1 MPHLTK
7 PADQW
12 GPTELAHFQQVL
24 AGGDGGSDA
33 EPPAR
38 AVGLQVE
45 DAQGR
50 VGVIV
55 EDASGI
61 WFQISGTGD
70 SRLFRIPFEPGNYK
84 LGNGKVITLDRQ
96 ANVFDVANV
105 PTAPG
110 GTGRRSIAEE
120 IRLLEA
126 QAAIARREGDHA
138 READF
143 LNQIEILKL
152 NQEFQSG
159 ENVLSRENQVR
170 LQRLSDLSSLQRQ
183 ILSDKARGRELLVEM
198 IGKDPIRAGALAQGL
213 VPKRGTPADLF
224 RTELQGVVDQPLIQP
239 ASQSISDINT
249 AITQTQEQAGLPT
262 PPAFTNT
269 PIPSAA
275 HGAVIDMT
283 KKNGQ
288 FRILVGDQG
297 PELIEGDRNQ
307 IQITPIAS
315 AAHGG
320 RISFTES
327 PFNVPGFRSG
337 PRAVPRATTSLIPRP
352 IAQSRIPLSA
362 PGGVRTP
369 TQASAAFQVP
379 QDVQDRLD
387 APRPTPAGAPSP
399 PLAPVDLPGIGDIDF
414 APTDGTQIVQGL
426 ESIFDFLG
434 FSEVPTF
441 TEGEF
446 GGMRVPAG
454 GLGALNA
461 LGINPSLLRVLGSP
475 GTAENFFVTPSGELQ
490 SLGGGGLLGQNLGLA
505 RAGGDFRAEDFL
517 TIDRADLL
525 GQGFSA
531 GDLSGASPF
540 TGQPLASASD
550 PFPTP
555 RVPLTIP
562 SEVTGGAGVF
572 LPDPRTLAPLFSRL
586 APSVRR
592 NLLSAFG
599 LSDTSVED
607 VLRRIDFFS
616 AQGTFNPSQIA
627 GFG

>member
-7 PADQW
+7 PTDQW
-12 GPTELAHFQQVL
+12 GEAERIHFQQTL
-24 AGGDGGSDA
+24 GGDDSGGSDPSSSSRSA
-33 EPPAR
+33 IGQVLRDPQTGTPLGVLIQGPNGELLLQGFPTPA
-38 AVGLQVE
+38 
-45 DAQGR
+45 
-50 VGVIV
+50 
-55 EDASGI
+55 
-61 WFQISGTGD
+61 GT
-70 SRLFRIPFEPGNYK
+70 SSTVPFRPGNYMIGSGEI
-84 LGNGKVITLDRQ
+84 LSIGSTGFFFELPN
-96 ANVFDVANV
+96 
-105 PTAPG
+105 APG
-110 GTGRRSIAEE
+110 GVAGRRSIAEE

-159 ENVLSRENQVR
+159 ENVLSRKNQVR
-170 LQRLSDLSSLQRQ
+170 LQRLGDLSSLQRQ

-198 IGKDPIRAGALAQGL
+198 IGNDPIRAGALAQGL

-239 ASQSISDINT
+239 ASQSIGDINA

-262 PPAFTNT
+262 APAFTNT

-288 FRILVGDQG
+288 FRVLVGERG
-297 PELIEGDRNQ
+297 PELLEGNRDQ

-320 RISFTES
+320 RISFTDS

-337 PRAVPRATTSLIPRP
+337 PRAAPRATTSLIPRP

-362 PGGVRTP
+362 PTPGDIRTP
-369 TQASAAFQVP
+369 TQAAFQP
-379 QDVQDRLD
+379 PIGRADTAL
-387 APRPTPAGAPSP
+387 RPFAGEPSP

-434 FSEVPTF
+434 FSDVPTF

-446 GGMRVPAG
+446 DGMRVPAG

-475 GTAENFFVTPSGELQ
+475 GTAENFFVTQSGELQ
-490 SLGGGGLLGQNLGLA
+490 SLGGGGVLGQNLGLL
-505 RAGGDFRAEDFL
+505 RAGADFRAEDFL

-525 GQGFSA
+525 SQGFSA
-531 GDLSGASPF
+531 GDLSGAGEF
-540 TGQPLASASD
+540 TGQPLASAAN
-550 PFPTP
+550 PFPTF
-555 RVPLTIP
+555 RAPLTIP

-572 LPDPRTLAPLFSRL
+572 LPDPRTLASLWPRL
-586 APSVRR
+586 SPSVRR
-592 NLLSAFG
+592 NLLSAYG
-599 LSDTSVED
+599 LSDTQVD
-607 VLRRIDFFS
+607 DALNRIDFFTPRGS
-616 AQGTFNPSQIA
+616 FDQRSTP